1 MNQTHAGN
9 PATPTNAGNPAT
21 QTELEIGGRTV
32 TVETGRV
39 AQQASGAVT
48 IRMGDTMLLVTAVMA
63 ATPREGIDFFPLT
76 ADYEEKLYAA
86 GKIPG
91 GFIRR
96 EGRPSEQA
104 ILNSRLIDRPIRPL
118 FPKDFRNDVQVIAT
132 VLSVDQES
140 DPAILAIIG
149 ASTALTISP
158 IPFQGPIGA
167 VRMGLLDDQLVVNP
181 PVNRMEESKLD
192 LVVAG
197 TRDAIIM
204 VEAGAKEV
212 PEERIVEA
220 LRVAHREIIRLCDMQ
235 EAFAREVGKPKVEV
249 APSPKDPEIDQAVDQ
264 FLAQGL
270 DQALFNPNKALRESA
285 LDDLKKETI
294 AELGPQFADRL
305 PYLSKSFE
313 SKVKQRV
320 RWKILDEG
328 MRPDGRKTTEI
339 RPITAE
345 VGILPRTH
353 GSALFTR
360 GQTQALSIVTL
371 GSIGDK
377 QKLDGLGLEEFK
389 RFMHH
394 YNFPPFSVGEA
405 RPLRSPGRR
414 EIGHGALA
422 ERALLPVVPTEEE
435 FPYTIRIVTEILSS
449 NGSTSMASVC
459 GSSLAM
465 MDAGVP
471 IKGQVAGIAMGLI
484 TGEGGRVAVLSDIQG
499 VEDALGDMDF
509 KVAGTRTG
517 VTAMQMDMKIKGI
530 SIDTMAGAIQQ
541 AKEGRFFIMDK
552 MDTALSRPRSVMS
565 QYAPRMVTVQIHPDK
580 IREVIGPGGKMIRKI
595 IEDSGVTSIDIEDD
609 GRVVIGSV
617 NGESAAKA
625 EQIIRDLTGE
635 VEVGKN
641 YKGKVVRIMPFGAF
655 VQILPNQDGLVHI
668 SQLAENR
675 VDRVEDAVNVGDEIE
690 VKVTEVDRQG
700 RVNLSRKAVL
710 QEAKGITNGDW
721 IVTDRDRGGPRRE
734 GGGGGGG
741 GYRGGGDRGPRREF
755 DRAGDRGRDHRN

>member
-1 MNQTHAGN
+1 VNQT
-9 PATPTNAGNPAT
+9 
-21 QTELEIGGRTV
+21 QLDIGGRTV
-32 TVETGRV
+32 MLETGHV

-63 ATPREGIDFFPLT
+63 TSPREGIDFFPLT
-76 ADYEEKLYAA
+76 CDYEEKLYAA

-118 FPKDFRNDVQVIAT
+118 FPKDFRNDVQVVAT

-149 ASTALTISP
+149 ASTALCISS

-167 VRMGLLDDQLVVNP
+167 VRMGLIDDQLVVNP
-181 PVNRMEESKLD
+181 PVNRMDESKLD

-197 TRDAIIM
+197 TREAIIM

-212 PEERIVEA
+212 PEETIVEA
-220 LRVAHREIIRLCDMQ
+220 LRMAHREIARICEVQD
-235 EAFAREVGKPKVEV
+235 AFAGEVGKPKLEL
-249 APSPKDPEIDQAVDQ
+249 PESPKDPEVDEAVDRY
-264 FLAQGL
+264 LAERL
-270 DQALFNPNKALRESA
+270 DQALFNPNKSLRESA

-305 PYLSKSFE
+305 PSLAKSFDA
-313 SKVKQRV
+313 KVKQRV
-320 RWKILDEG
+320 RRKILDEG
-328 MRPDGRKTTEI
+328 LRPDGRKTTEI
-339 RPITAE
+339 RTITSE

-422 ERALLPVVPTEEE
+422 ERALSAVVPSEEE
-435 FPYTIRIVTEILSS
+435 FPYTIRLVTEILSS

-484 TGEGGRVAVLSDIQG
+484 TGDGKVAVLSDIQG
-499 VEDALGDMDF
+499 IEDALGDMDF
-509 KVAGTRTG
+509 KVAGTASG

-530 SIDTMAGAIQQ
+530 SIDTMANAIQQ
-541 AKEGRFFIMDK
+541 AKEGRLFIMGK
-552 MDTALSRPRSVMS
+552 MNETLSAPRAVMS
-565 QYAPRMVTVQIHPDK
+565 QYAPRMITVQIHPDK

-595 IEDSGVTSIDIEDD
+595 IEDSGVASIDIEDD
-609 GRVVIGSV
+609 GRVIIGSV

-655 VQILPNQDGLVHI
+655 VQIMPNQDGLVHI
-668 SQLAENR
+668 SQLSEDR
-675 VDRVEDAVNVGDEIE
+675 VEKVEDAVTVGDEIE

-721 IVTDRDRGGPRRE
+721 IVTERDRGGPRRE
-734 GGGGGGG
+734 GSGSG
-741 GYRGGGDRGPRREF
+741 GYRPGGDRGPRRDF
-755 DRAGDRGRDHRN
+755 DRAGGRGRDHRN

>member
-1 MNQTHAGN
+1 VNK
-9 PATPTNAGNPAT
+9 T
-21 QTELEIGGRTV
+21 QLEIGGRTL
-32 TVETGRV
+32 TIETGRV
-39 AQQASGAVT
+39 AGQASGAVVV
-48 IRMGDTMLLVTAVMA
+48 RMGDTMLLVTAVMSNS
-63 ATPREGIDFFPLT
+63 PREGIDFFPLT
-76 ADYEEKLYAA
+76 CDYEEKLYAA

-104 ILNSRLIDRPIRPL
+104 VLNSRLIDRPIRPL
-118 FPKDFRNDVQVIAT
+118 FPKEFRNDVQVVAT

-140 DPAILAIIG
+140 DPATLAIVG
-149 ASTALTISP
+149 ASTALTISQ

-167 VRMGLLDDQLVVNP
+167 VRVGLLDGQLVVNP
-181 PVNRMEESKLD
+181 PINRLEESRLD

-197 TRDAIIM
+197 TREAIIM

-212 PEERIVEA
+212 PEQTIVEGMR
-220 LRVAHREIIRLCDMQ
+220 LAHVEIVRLCDLQ
-235 EAFAREVGKPKVEV
+235 QAFAREVGKEKIQV
-249 APSPKDPEIDQAVDQ
+249 PSVPNDPEIDQAVDRY
-264 FLAQGL
+264 LAERL
-270 DQALFNPNKALRESA
+270 DQAIFNPNKALRESA
-285 LDDLKKETI
+285 LDDLRKETI

-305 PYLSKSFE
+305 PGLTRSFE

-320 RWKILDEG
+320 RQRILEEG
-328 MRPDGRKTTEI
+328 LRPDGRKTTEI
-339 RPITAE
+339 RPISCE

-405 RPLRSPGRR
+405 RPLRGPGRR

-422 ERALLPVVPTEEE
+422 ERAVVPVVPSEEE

-471 IKGQVAGIAMGLI
+471 IKGQVSGIAMGLI
-484 TGEGGRVAVLSDIQG
+484 TGEGGKVAVLSDIQG
-499 VEDALGDMDF
+499 IEDALGDMDF
-509 KVAGTRTG
+509 KVAGTTAG

-530 SIDTMAGAIQQ
+530 GIDVLDRAIEQ
-541 AKEGRFFIMDK
+541 ARQGRMFIMDK
-552 MDTALSRPRSVMS
+552 MNATLDKPREVMS
-565 QYAPRMVTVQIHPDK
+565 RYAPRMITIPIHPDK

-595 IEDSGVTSIDIEDD
+595 IEESGVTSIDIEDD
-609 GRVVIGSV
+609 GRVIIGSV
-617 NGESAAKA
+617 NEESAAKA
-625 EQIIRDLTGE
+625 EKMVRDLTGE
-635 VEVGKN
+635 VEVGHN

-655 VQILPNQDGLVHI
+655 VQIMPNQDGLVHI
-668 SQLAENR
+668 SQLAEDR
-675 VDRVEDAVNVGDEIE
+675 VEKVEDAVNVGDEIE

-700 RVNLSRKAVL
+700 RINLSRKAVL

-721 IVTDRDRGGPRRE
+721 IVTERDRGGPPRRE
-734 GGGGGGG
+734 GGFN
-741 GYRGGGDRGPRREF
+741 RGGDRGPRRDY
-755 DRAGDRGRDHRN
+755 DRAGSRDRR

>member
-1 MNQTHAGN
+1 VNQT
-9 PATPTNAGNPAT
+9 
-21 QTELEIGGRTV
+21 QLELGGRTL
-32 TVETGRV
+32 TIETGRV

-48 IRMGDTMLLVTAVMA
+48 VRMGDTMLLVTAVMA
-63 ATPREGIDFFPLT
+63 TTPREGIDFFPLT
-76 ADYEEKLYAA
+76 CDYEEKLYAA

-118 FPKDFRNDVQVIAT
+118 FPKDFRNDVQVVAT
-132 VLSVDQES
+132 VLSVDQEA
-140 DPAILAIIG
+140 DPAIMAIIG
-149 ASTALTISP
+149 ASTALSISP
-158 IPFQGPIGA
+158 IPFQGPIAA
-167 VRMGLLDDQLVVNP
+167 VRMGIIDDQLVVNP
-181 PVNRMEESKLD
+181 PVNKMDESKLD

-197 TRDAIIM
+197 TREAIIM

-212 PEERIVEA
+212 AEERIVEA
-220 LRVAHREIIRLCDMQ
+220 LRIAHREIVRICDMQ
-235 EAFAREVGKPKVEV
+235 DAFAREVGKPKIDVPE
-249 APSPKDPEIDQAVDQ
+249 SPKDPEVDQAVDQ
-264 FLAQGL
+264 FLAQRL
-270 DQALFNPNKALRESA
+270 DQALFNPNKTLRESA
-285 LDDLKKETI
+285 LDDLRKETI
-294 AELGPQFADRL
+294 AELGPQFVDRL
-305 PYLSKSFE
+305 PYLAKSFE
-313 SKVKQRV
+313 AKVKQRV
-320 RWKILDEG
+320 RGKILDEG

-339 RPITAE
+339 RAISCE
-345 VGILPRTH
+345 VGVLPRTH

-484 TGEGGRVAVLSDIQG
+484 TGDGKVAVLSDIQG

-552 MDTALSRPRSVMS
+552 MDATLSQPRAAMS
-565 QYAPRMVTVQIHPDK
+565 QYAPRMLTVQIHPDK

-625 EQIIRDLTGE
+625 EQLIRDLTGE

-641 YKGKVVRIMPFGAF
+641 YRGKVVRIMPFGAF
-655 VQILPNQDGLVHI
+655 VQIMPNQDGLVHI
-668 SQLAENR
+668 SQLAEER
-675 VDRVEDAVNVGDEIE
+675 IERVEDAVNVGDEID

-721 IVTDRDRGGPRRE
+721 VVTERDRGPRRE
-734 GGGGGGG
+734 GSGGG
-741 GYRGGGDRGPRREF
+741 GYRPGGDRGPRRDF
-755 DRAGDRGRDHRN
+755 DRAGQRGGDRR

>member
-1 MNQTHAGN
+1 VNK
-9 PATPTNAGNPAT
+9 T
-21 QTELEIGGRTV
+21 QLDLGGRTV
-32 TVETGRV
+32 TLETGHV

-63 ATPREGIDFFPLT
+63 TSPREGIDFFPLT
-76 ADYEEKLYAA
+76 CDYEEKLYAA

-118 FPKDFRNDVQVIAT
+118 FPKDFRNDVQVVAT

-140 DPAILAIIG
+140 DPAMLAIIG
-149 ASTALTISP
+149 ASTALSISS

-167 VRMGLLDDQLVVNP
+167 VRMGLIDDQLMVNP
-181 PVNRMEESKLD
+181 PVSRMNESKLD

-197 TRDAIIM
+197 TREAVIM

-212 PEERIVEA
+212 PEETIVEA
-220 LRVAHREIIRLCDMQ
+220 IRMAHREIVRICEMQ
-235 EAFAREVGKPKVEV
+235 DAFAREAGKPKLEL
-249 APSPKDPEIDQAVDQ
+249 AESPKDPEVDQAIDRY
-264 FLAQGL
+264 LAERL

-285 LDDLKKETI
+285 LDDLRKETL

-305 PYLSKSFE
+305 PYLAKSFE

-320 RWKILDEG
+320 RGKILDEG

-339 RPITAE
+339 RPISSE

-422 ERALLPVVPTEEE
+422 ERALSAVVPSEEE
-435 FPYTIRIVTEILSS
+435 FPYTIRLVTEILSS

-484 TGEGGRVAVLSDIQG
+484 TGGGKVAVLSDIQG
-499 VEDALGDMDF
+499 IEDALGDMDF
-509 KVAGTRTG
+509 KVAGTATG

-530 SIDTMAGAIQQ
+530 SIDTMAIAIQQ
-541 AKEGRFFIMDK
+541 AKEGRMFIMGK
-552 MDTALSRPRSVMS
+552 MDESLSAPRAVMS
-565 QYAPRMVTVQIHPDK
+565 QYAPRMITVQIHPDK

-595 IEDSGVTSIDIEDD
+595 IEDSGVASIDIEDD
-609 GRVVIGSV
+609 GRVIIGSV

-655 VQILPNQDGLVHI
+655 VQIMPNQDGLVHI
-668 SQLAENR
+668 SQLAEDR
-675 VDRVEDAVNVGDEIE
+675 VERVEDAVNVGDEID

-721 IVTDRDRGGPRRE
+721 IVTERDRGGPRRE
-734 GGGGGGG
+734 GSGG
-741 GYRGGGDRGPRREF
+741 GYRPGGDRGPRRDF
-755 DRAGDRGRDHRN
+755 DRAGGRGRDHRN

>member
-1 MNQTHAGN
+1 VNQT
-9 PATPTNAGNPAT
+9 
-21 QTELEIGGRTV
+21 QIEIGGRTL
-32 TVETGRV
+32 TVEAGRV

-48 IRMGDTMLLVTAVMA
+48 VRMGDTMLLVTATMA

-76 ADYEEKLYAA
+76 CDYEEKLYAA

-118 FPKDFRNDVQVIAT
+118 FPKDFRNDVQVVAT
-132 VLSVDQES
+132 VLSVDQEA
-140 DPAILAIIG
+140 DPATLAING
-149 ASTALTISP
+149 ASLALSISP

-167 VRMGLLDDQLVVNP
+167 VRIGLLDDQLVVNP
-181 PVNRMEESKLD
+181 PVNRMDESKLD

-197 TRDAIIM
+197 TREAIIM

-212 PEERIVEA
+212 PEEEIVEA
-220 LRVAHREIIRLCDMQ
+220 LRMAHREIIRLCDLQ
-235 EAFAREVGKPKVEV
+235 DAFAREAGKPKVEV
-249 APSPKDPEIDQAVDQ
+249 PETSKDPEIDQAVDQ
-264 FLAQGL
+264 FLAERL

-285 LDDLKKETI
+285 LEDLKKETI
-294 AELGPQFADRL
+294 AELGPRFADRL

-313 SKVKQRV
+313 AKVKQRV
-320 RWKILDEG
+320 RGKILDEG

-339 RPITAE
+339 RQITCE
-345 VGILPRTH
+345 VGVLPRTH

-435 FPYTIRIVTEILSS
+435 FPYTIRLVTEILSS

-471 IKGQVAGIAMGLI
+471 IKSQVAGIAMGLI
-484 TGEGGRVAVLSDIQG
+484 TGDGKVAVLSDIQG
-499 VEDALGDMDF
+499 LEDALGDMDF

-541 AKEGRFFIMDK
+541 AKDGRFFIMDK
-552 MDTALSRPRSVMS
+552 MDAAISQPRSAMS
-565 QYAPRMVTVQIHPDK
+565 QYAPRMLTIQIHPDK

-655 VQILPNQDGLVHI
+655 VQIMPNQDGLVHI
-668 SQLAENR
+668 SQLAEDR
-675 VDRVEDAVNVGDEIE
+675 VERVEDAVNVGDEID

-734 GGGGGGG
+734 GSSGG
-741 GYRGGGDRGPRREF
+741 GYRPGGDRGPRRDF
-755 DRAGDRGRDHRN
+755 DRAGRGRDHRN

>member
-1 MNQTHAGN
+1 MFVPRIAAQEEFVNQT
-9 PATPTNAGNPAT
+9 
-21 QTELEIGGRTV
+21 QIEIGGRTL
-32 TVETGRV
+32 TAETGRV

-48 IRMGDTMLLVTAVMA
+48 VRMGDTMLLTTSVMA
-63 ATPREGIDFFPLT
+63 SAPREGIDFFPLT
-76 ADYEEKLYAA
+76 CDYEEKLYAA

-118 FPKDFRNDVQVIAT
+118 FPKDFRNDVQVVAT

-140 DPAILAIIG
+140 DPAILAING
-149 ASTALTISP
+149 ASLALSISA

-167 VRMGLLDDQLVVNP
+167 VRIGLLDDQLVVNP
-181 PVNRMEESKLD
+181 PVNRMDESKLD

-197 TRDAIIM
+197 TKEAIIM

-212 PEERIVEA
+212 PEEQIVEA
-220 LRVAHREIIRLCDMQ
+220 LRVAHREIVRLCEWQ
-235 EAFAREVGKPKVEV
+235 QAFAAEVGKPKVEV
-249 APSPKDPEIDQAVDQ
+249 APSPKDADVDQAVDQ
-264 FLAQGL
+264 FLAARL

-285 LDDLKKETI
+285 LDDLKKETVT
-294 AELGPQFADRL
+294 ELGPQFADRL

-313 SKVKQRV
+313 AKVKERV
-320 RWKILDEG
+320 RGKILDEG

-339 RPITAE
+339 RAISCE
-345 VGILPRTH
+345 VGLLPRTH

-435 FPYTIRIVTEILSS
+435 FPYTIRLVTELLSS

-471 IKGQVAGIAMGLI
+471 TKGQVAGIAMGLI
-484 TGEGGRVAVLSDIQG
+484 TGNGKVAVLSDIQG
-499 VEDALGDMDF
+499 IEDALGDMDF
-509 KVAGTRTG
+509 KVAGTRRG

-530 SIDTMAGAIQQ
+530 SIETMAGAIQQ

-552 MDTALSRPRSVMS
+552 MNAAISEPRTAMS
-565 QYAPRMVTVQIHPDK
+565 QYAPRMLTIQIHPDK

-595 IEDSGVTSIDIEDD
+595 IEESGVTSIDIEDD

-625 EQIIRDLTGE
+625 EQMIHDLTGE

-641 YKGKVVRIMPFGAF
+641 YKGKVVRVMPFGAF
-655 VQILPNQDGLVHI
+655 VQILPNVDGLVHI
-668 SQLAENR
+668 SQLAEER
-675 VDRVEDAVNVGDEIE
+675 VGRVEDVANVGDEIE

-700 RVNLSRKAVL
+700 RVNLSRKAVI

-721 IVTDRDRGGPRRE
+721 IVTERDRGGPRRE
-734 GGGGGGG
+734 GGGGG

-755 DRAGDRGRDHRN
+755 DRAGSRGGDHR